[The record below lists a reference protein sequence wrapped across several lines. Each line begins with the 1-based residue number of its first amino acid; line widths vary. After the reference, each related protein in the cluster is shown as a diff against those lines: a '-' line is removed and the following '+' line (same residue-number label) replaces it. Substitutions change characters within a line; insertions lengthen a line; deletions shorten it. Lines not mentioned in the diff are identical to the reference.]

1 MNRTCLSL
9 PPASF
14 LYNLSTP
21 LSYAYTDMGVHTY
34 THFMYISF
42 LGLSGVNSDI
52 YLNSPCTLLPLLLVQ
67 LCLQVA
73 LCSSLLIPAH
83 PESPPQEG
91 FWHHFPFFSLLRCFS

>member
-52 YLNSPCTLLPLLLVQ
+52 YLNSPCTLVPLLLVQ

>member
-9 PPASF
+9 TPASF

-42 LGLSGVNSDI
+42 LGLSGVNSNI
-52 YLNSPCTLLPLLLVQ
+52 YLNSPYTLVPLLLYQ
-67 LCLQVA
+67 LCLLVA
-73 LCSSLLIPAH
+73 LCSSLLIPAN
-83 PESPPQEG
+83 PESPPQED
-91 FWHHFPFFSLLRCFS
+91 FLHQFPFFSLSA

>member
-1 MNRTCLSL
+1 MNKTCLSL

-52 YLNSPCTLLPLLLVQ
+52 YLNSPYTLVPLLLVQ

-73 LCSSLLIPAH
+73 LCLSLLIPAH

-91 FWHHFPFFSLLRCFS
+91 FLHQFPFFSLSA